1 MEEKKY
7 VCEWLGRTLS
17 ISTGKLAQQATASVT
32 VRYGDTVILATVVQ
46 AKEQKEGMDY
56 FPLLV
61 GYEERLYAAGIIKGS
76 RWIKREG
83 RPSDESVLAARMVDR
98 AIRPLFNQKDR
109 KDVQVILTVLSADG
123 ENDPEIIS
131 LIAASAALAISNIQW
146 QGPIAG
152 IKVGRV
158 DGKLVFNPS
167 VEQEK
172 ISDLDLTVAGIDTK
186 IIMLEAGAKEVAE
199 KEMLV
204 AIGEAL
210 KEITPALDLIKQM
223 EKELKPDIDEGATLK
238 GRPKVDE
245 ESEEQPI
252 KQLAQEWLGKNAR
265 QYLFNQKIPTARKQ
279 ERKAQVAMLKEDAIN
294 YLIGQDIDEPTA
306 KKFVAELV
314 EPIVEAE
321 VARGILERSERVDG
335 RKLDEIRPLSAEVS
349 LLPRT
354 HGSGLF
360 QRGETQVLST
370 VTLGS
375 PGDEQFLENLEGKS
389 TKKYMHH
396 YNFPPYSV
404 GEVKPMF
411 GPSRRDIGHGALA
424 EKAIR
429 PVLPNEEEF
438 PYTIRVVSEVLGSN
452 GSSSMGSTCGSS
464 LALMDAGVPI
474 KKAVAGIA
482 MGLAS
487 TPDMKQW
494 KIITDLQ
501 DLEDGEGGMDFK
513 VTGTDTGITA
523 IQLDTKTLGLPLELV
538 AETLAR
544 AKQAR
549 LEVLENMAKAIST
562 PRPELSPY
570 APRIISFKIDP
581 SRIGEVIGTGG
592 KIINGIIKDT
602 GVTIDITDEGLVSIC
617 STNAE
622 GMEKAKQM
630 IDDILRE
637 FKPGETFRGKVTRVM
652 DFGVIVSLPGGNDGM
667 VHVSEMAPY
676 RVGSPADL
684 LKVGDEVEVC
694 VKGVEDDRVSLTMK
708 GLASNA
714 EIWQDEKGKQESGF
728 GGFGGFS
735 RNNNSRHDNHDH
747 RNRNNQRGFRR

>member
-1 MEEKKY
+1 MTEKKY
-7 VCEWLGRTLS
+7 SCEWVGRTLS
-17 ISTGKLAQQATASVT
+17 IATGKLAQQATASVT
-32 VRYGDTVILATVVQ
+32 VRYGDTVILAAVVQ

-61 GYEERLYAAGIIKGS
+61 GYEERLYAAGMIKGS

-83 RPSDESVLAARMVDR
+83 RPSDESVLAARLVDR
-98 AIRPLFNQKDR
+98 AIRPLFNQQSR
-109 KDVQVILTVLSADG
+109 QDVQVILTVLSADN
-123 ENDPEIIS
+123 ENDPELVS
-131 LIAASAALAISNIQW
+131 LIAASAALAISNIDW

-158 DGKLVFNPS
+158 EGNLIFNPNQ
-167 VEQEK
+167 EQEK
-172 ISDLDLTVAGIDTK
+172 LSDLDLTVAGMDKK

-199 KEMLV
+199 KELLAAM
-204 AIGEAL
+204 EQAL
-210 KEITPALDLIKQM
+210 KEMKPALDLIKKM
-223 EKELKPDIDEGATLK
+223 ADELKPDNITVETRHGASLPEMPADEQKAK
-238 GRPKVDE
+238 EFAQDW
-245 ESEEQPI
+245 
-252 KQLAQEWLGKNAR
+252 LAKNAAK
-265 QYLFNQKIPTARKQ
+265 YLFAKEIQTNKKQ
-279 ERKAQVAMLKEDAIN
+279 ERKAQVSAIKEGAIN
-294 YLIGQDIDEPTA
+294 YLLEQEVEMTLA
-306 KKFVAELV
+306 KKIVEELA
-314 EPIVEAE
+314 PKIIEAE
-321 VARGILERSERVDG
+321 VTRGILERGERVDG
-335 RKLDEIRPLSAEVS
+335 RKLDEIRPLSSEVGI
-349 LLPRT
+349 LPRT
-354 HGSGLF
+354 HGSALF

-370 VTLGS
+370 ITLGS

-424 EKAIR
+424 EKALR
-429 PVLPNEEEF
+429 PVLPAEEEF

-452 GSSSMGSTCGSS
+452 GSSSMGSTCGST

-482 MGLAS
+482 MGIVS
-487 TPDMKQW
+487 TPDMKNW

-513 VTGTDTGITA
+513 ITGTVDGITA
-523 IQLDTKTLGLPLELV
+523 IQLDTKTLGLPMELIK
-538 AETLAR
+538 ETLER
-544 AKQAR
+544 AKKAR
-549 LEVLENMAKAIST
+549 LEILEHMAKAIAA
-562 PRPELSPY
+562 PRAELSPY

-602 GVTIDITDEGLVSIC
+602 GVTIDISDEGLVSIC
-617 STNAE
+617 STDAE
-622 GMEKAKQM
+622 GMAKAKQM
-630 IDDILRE
+630 IEDILRE

-684 LKVGDEVEVC
+684 LKMGDEVEVL
-694 VKGVEDDRVSLTMK
+694 VKGVEDDRISLTMK
-708 GLASNA
+708 GLEGNA
-714 EIWQDEKGKQESGF
+714 EVWKDEKGKQESGF
-728 GGFGGFS
+728 GGFGGFNRGGRS
-735 RNNNSRHDNHDH
+735 HDDHDH
-747 RNRNNQRGFRR
+747 RDRNNRHGFRR

>member
-1 MEEKKY
+1 MAEKKY
-7 VCEWLGRTLS
+7 SCEWVGRTLS
-17 ISTGKLAQQATASVT
+17 IATGKLAQQATASVT
-32 VRYGDTVILATVVQ
+32 VRYGDTVILAAVVQ

-61 GYEERLYAAGIIKGS
+61 GYEERLYAAGMIKGS

-83 RPSDESVLAARMVDR
+83 RPSDESVLAARLVDR
-98 AIRPLFNQKDR
+98 AIRPLFNQQSR
-109 KDVQVILTVLSADG
+109 QDVQVILTVLSADN
-123 ENDPEIIS
+123 ENDPELVS
-131 LIAASAALAISNIQW
+131 LIAASAALAISNIDW

-158 DGKLVFNPS
+158 EGNLIFNPNQ
-167 VEQEK
+167 EQEK
-172 ISDLDLTVAGIDTK
+172 LSDLDLTVAGMDKK

-199 KEMLV
+199 KELLAAM
-204 AIGEAL
+204 EQAL
-210 KEITPALDLIKQM
+210 KEMKPALDLIKKM
-223 EKELKPDIDEGATLK
+223 ADELKPDNITVETRHGASLPEMPADEQKAK
-238 GRPKVDE
+238 EFAQDW
-245 ESEEQPI
+245 
-252 KQLAQEWLGKNAR
+252 LAKNAAK
-265 QYLFNQKIPTARKQ
+265 YLFAKEIQTNKKQ
-279 ERKAQVAMLKEDAIN
+279 ERKAQVSAIKEGAIN
-294 YLIGQDIDEPTA
+294 YLLEQEVEMTLA
-306 KKFVAELV
+306 KKIVEELA
-314 EPIVEAE
+314 PKIIEAE
-321 VARGILERSERVDG
+321 VTRGILERGERVDG
-335 RKLDEIRPLSAEVS
+335 RKLDEIRPLSSEVGI
-349 LLPRT
+349 LPRT
-354 HGSGLF
+354 HGSALF

-370 VTLGS
+370 ITLGS

-424 EKAIR
+424 EKALR
-429 PVLPNEEEF
+429 PVLPAEEEF

-452 GSSSMGSTCGSS
+452 GSSSMGSTCGST

-482 MGLAS
+482 MGIVS
-487 TPDMKQW
+487 TPDMKNW

-513 VTGTDTGITA
+513 ITGTVDGITA
-523 IQLDTKTLGLPLELV
+523 IQLDTKTLGLPMELIK
-538 AETLAR
+538 ETLER
-544 AKQAR
+544 AKKAR
-549 LEVLENMAKAIST
+549 LEILEHMAKAIAA
-562 PRPELSPY
+562 PRAELSPY

-602 GVTIDITDEGLVSIC
+602 GVTIDISDEGLVSIC
-617 STNAE
+617 STDAE
-622 GMEKAKQM
+622 GMAKAKQM
-630 IDDILRE
+630 IEDILRE

-684 LKVGDEVEVC
+684 LKMGDEVEVL
-694 VKGVEDDRVSLTMK
+694 VKGVEDDRISLTMK
-708 GLASNA
+708 GLEGNA
-714 EIWQDEKGKQESGF
+714 EVWKDEKGKQESGF
-728 GGFGGFS
+728 GGFGGFNRGGRS
-735 RNNNSRHDNHDH
+735 HDDHDH
-747 RNRNNQRGFRR
+747 RDRNNRHGFRR

>member
-32 VRYGDTVILATVVQ
+32 VRYGDTVVLAAVVQ
-46 AKEQKEGMDY
+46 AKEPKEGMDY

-83 RPSDESVLAARMVDR
+83 RPSDESVLAGRMIDR
-98 AIRPLFNQKDR
+98 AIRPLFDQKNR
-109 KDVQVILTVLSADG
+109 QDVQITFTILSADG
-123 ENDPEIIS
+123 ENDPEIVS
-131 LIAASAALAISNIQW
+131 LIAASATLAISNINW
-146 QGPIAG
+146 RGPIAG
-152 IKVGRV
+152 VKVGRI
-158 DGKLVFNPS
+158 DGKFVFNPS

-172 ISDLDLTVAGIDTK
+172 ASDLDLTVAGMEDR
-186 IIMLEAGAKEVAE
+186 IIMLEAGAKEVGE
-199 KEMLV
+199 KEMFE
-204 AIGEAL
+204 AMKEAL
-210 KEITPALDLIKQM
+210 KEMKPALDLIKKM
-223 EKELKPDIDEGATLK
+223 AKELKPEIMETKAAAE
-238 GRPKVDE
+238 PVAE
-245 ESEEQPI
+245 E
-252 KQLAQEWLGKNAR
+252 KQALELAKNWITKNAAE
-265 QYLFNQKIPTARKQ
+265 YLFSKEISTGKKQ
-279 ERKAQVAMLKEDAIN
+279 ERKAQVTAIKEKAIN
-294 YLIGQDIDEPTA
+294 YLFEQGVAYSFA
-306 KKFVAELV
+306 KKAV
-314 EPIVEAE
+314 ETTHYEIIEAE
-321 VARGILERSERVDG
+321 VTRGIMERDERVDG
-335 RKLDEIRPLSAEVS
+335 RKLDEIRTLSSEVA

-354 HGSGLF
+354 HGSAVF

-404 GEVKPMF
+404 GEVKPSF

-424 EKAIR
+424 EKAIKPML
-429 PVLPNEEEF
+429 PVEEEF

-474 KKAVAGIA
+474 KKAVAGVA

-487 TPDMKQW
+487 APDMKKW

-513 VTGTDTGITA
+513 VAGTADGITA
-523 IQLDTKTLGLPLELV
+523 IQLDTKTIGLPMELV
-538 AETLAR
+538 EETLAR
-544 AKQAR
+544 AKKAR
-549 LEVLENMAKAIST
+549 LEILAVMAKAISA

-581 SRIGEVIGTGG
+581 ARIGEVIGTGG

-602 GVTIDITDEGLVSIC
+602 GVTIDISDEGLVSIC
-617 STNAE
+617 STDAE
-622 GMEKAKQM
+622 GMAKAKQ
-630 IDDILRE
+630 IIEDILRE

-676 RVGSPADL
+676 RVGQPADL
-684 LKVGDEVEVC
+684 LKIGDEVEVC
-694 VKGVEDDRVSLTMK
+694 VKGVEDDRISLTMK

-714 EIWQDEKGKQESGF
+714 ELWKEEKGKQESGF
-728 GGFGGFS
+728 GGGGGFS
-735 RNNNSRHDNHDH
+735 RGGSSHHEH
-747 RNRNNQRGFRR
+747 RDGDRNNRHGFRR

>member
-7 VCEWLGRTLS
+7 ECEWIGRTLS
-17 ISTGKLAQQATASVT
+17 IATGKLAQQATAAVT
-32 VRYGDTVILATVVQ
+32 VRYGDTVVLATVVQ

-98 AIRPLFNQKDR
+98 AIRPLFNQHDR

-123 ENDPEIIS
+123 DNDPEIVS
-131 LIAASAALAISNIQW
+131 LIAASAVLAISNINW
-146 QGPIAG
+146 RGPIAG
-152 IKVGRV
+152 VKVGRI
-158 DGKLVFNPS
+158 DGKFIFNPS
-167 VEQEK
+167 NEQEK
-172 ISDLDLTVAGIDTK
+172 LSDFDLTVAGADKK
-186 IIMLEAGAKEVAE
+186 IIMLEAGAKETTEQDMFSAME
-199 KEMLV
+199 Q
-204 AIGEAL
+204 AL
-210 KEITPALDLIKQM
+210 KELKPALDLIKKM
-223 EKELKPDIDEGATLK
+223 EKELKPSINEGEVCKPRLQEISADEQKAL
-238 GRPKVDE
+238 E
-245 ESEEQPI
+245 
-252 KQLAQEWLGKNAR
+252 LAKDWITKNAAK
-265 QYLFNQKIPTARKQ
+265 YLFAKETPTNKKQ
-279 ERKAQVAMLKEDAIN
+279 ERKAQVTAIKENALN
-294 YLIGQDIDEPTA
+294 YLIEQGVVYALA
-306 KKFVAELV
+306 KKAV
-314 EPIVEAE
+314 ENVHYEIIEAE
-321 VARGILERSERVDG
+321 VTRGILERDERVDG
-335 RKLDEIRPLSAEVS
+335 RKLDEIRPLLSEVS
-349 LLPRT
+349 ILPRT
-354 HGSGLF
+354 HGSAVF
-360 QRGETQVLST
+360 QRGETQVLSA

-404 GEVKPMF
+404 GEVKPSF

-424 EKAIR
+424 EKAIK
-429 PVLPNEEEF
+429 PILPTEEEF
-438 PYTIRVVSEVLGSN
+438 PYTVRVVSEVLGSN

-487 TPDMKQW
+487 TKDMKKW

-513 VTGTDTGITA
+513 VTGTTDGITA
-523 IQLDTKTLGLPLELV
+523 IQLDTKTEGLPMELV
-538 AETLAR
+538 EETLTR
-544 AKQAR
+544 AKKAR
-549 LEVLENMAKAIST
+549 LEVLAVMNKAISA
-562 PRPELSPY
+562 PRPELSQY
-570 APRIISFKIDP
+570 APRIIAFKIDP
-581 SRIGEVIGTGG
+581 ERIGEVIGGGG
-592 KIINGIIKDT
+592 KIINGIIKET
-602 GVTIDITDEGLVSIC
+602 GVTIDISDEGLVSIC
-617 STNAE
+617 SIDVV

-676 RVGSPADL
+676 RVGSPSDL
-684 LKVGDEVEVC
+684 LKMGDEVEVC
-694 VKGVEDDRVSLTMK
+694 VKAVEDDRISLTMK

-714 EIWQDEKGKQESGF
+714 ELWKEEKGKQESGF
-728 GGFGGFS
+728 GGGGGFS
-735 RNNNSRHDNHDH
+735 RDRSHHDSRGGDRNSFD
-747 RNRNNQRGFRR
+747 RRPRR